1 MSKTQQASEIIQH
14 ELSKQTLSISWVD
27 QSINRIEQECNCTNV
42 AAESYFTKA
51 CQLLKGAKQ

>member
-27 QSINRIEQECNCTNV
+27 RSINRIEQEWSLYNG
-42 AAESYFTKA
+42 SS
-51 CQLLKGAKQ
+51 